1 MMKIRVSYT
10 DPEELRRVLGLLS
23 PIVIRHK
30 EVLGKEGQPK
40 KSYIEADLDN
50 RTAREP
56 REDQKMKREK
66 PAEKILKF
74 PL

>member
-30 EVLGKEGQPK
+30 EVLGKEGQMK
-40 KSYIEADLDN
+40 KSYIEADFCN
-50 RTAREP
+50 RTAREQ
-56 REDQKMKREK
+56 REDKKNEARETSR
-66 PAEKILKF
+66 KILKF